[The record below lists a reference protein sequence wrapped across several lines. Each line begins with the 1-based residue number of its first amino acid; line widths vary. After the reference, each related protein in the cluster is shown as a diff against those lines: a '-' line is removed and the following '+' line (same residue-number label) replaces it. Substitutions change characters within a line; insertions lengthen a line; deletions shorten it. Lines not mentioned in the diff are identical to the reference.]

1 MRVIVALTILAVLLS
16 LGACARR
23 KQVAY
28 DETYS
33 VAPLPHSAESVM
45 PTEYRMQPS
54 GNWSSSTVQPEQ
66 EVLEQD
72 PEERFEAA
80 RAKAARLGG
89 VHLLTQTDID
99 DLSYEQIQRLR
110 GY

>member
-1 MRVIVALTILAVLLS
+1 MRVIVGVAILAVLLS

-33 VAPLPHSAESVM
+33 VAPPPYSAESAM
-45 PTEYRMQPS
+45 RTEYQMQPS
-54 GNWSSSTVQPEQ
+54 GSWSSSSVQPEN
-66 EVLEQD
+66 EALEQD
-72 PEERFEAA
+72 LEASFEAA
-80 RAKAARLGG
+80 RAKADRLGG
-89 VHLLTQTDID
+89 VHLLNQNDID
-99 DLSYEQIQRLR
+99 GLSYEQIQRLR